1 VVGRFGKQRDPVFDV
16 DVENRGVEIEAA
28 SGAVIHAMGGGEVVF
43 VGSVSG
49 FGKVLILQHGS
60 GLFSVYGKADTF
72 SVKQGQAVAAGEA
85 VGKLPVNP
93 EGKSV
98 LYLELRAAGTAL
110 DPTTVIPLS
119 R

>member
-1 VVGRFGKQRDPVFDV
+1 V
-16 DVENRGVEIEAA
+16 
-28 SGAVIHAMGGGEVVF
+28 GGGEVVF

-60 GLFSVYGKADTF
+60 GLFSVYGKAETF
-72 SVKQGQAVAAGEA
+72 SVKQGQAVASGEA

-98 LYLELRAAGTAL
+98 LYLELRAAGTAI